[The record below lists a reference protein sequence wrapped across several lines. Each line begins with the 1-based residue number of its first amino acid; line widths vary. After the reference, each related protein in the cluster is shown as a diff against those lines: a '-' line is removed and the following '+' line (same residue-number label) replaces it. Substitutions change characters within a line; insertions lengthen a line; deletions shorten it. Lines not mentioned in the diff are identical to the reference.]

1 MTPPDAATRR
11 RRGAP
16 VVLGAVAVAFAL
28 GWFLGSSVLQTA
40 LVLIGLAVAVVEV
53 RALQAERAADPEVQ
67 ALPAEE
73 RARALRPDLNPA
85 TLINV
90 ALYGFVAAAAWGLF
104 RLLFG

>member
-28 GWFLGSSVLQTA
+28 GWFVGPSALRVA

-53 RALQAERAADPEVQ
+53 RALHAERAADPAVQ
-67 ALPAEE
+67 ALSAEE
-73 RARALRPDLNPA
+73 RARALRPELNPA

-90 ALYGFVAAAAWGLF
+90 ALYGLVAAATAGLYV
-104 RLLFG
+104 LLHG